1 MDRTMRKLLIG
12 TAAIA
17 LSGCSWLGGTNHHD
31 GYQYPQQNNY
41 YHGQQVQQ
49 DKCCV
54 NGKRLSRWNI
64 EGAVGPEFFL
74 GGDAITNDT
83 NDIPGVIANATSM
96 NDAFDEGT
104 RYELGGS
111 YALTPNRKV
120 TLMGSYAEADGDNV
134 TLGSINGD
142 AVTGQFSDY
151 QRYGVEVG
159 LRQYMTP
166 TPAPVFGSVRPY
178 VEGKLG
184 AAHVDDIV
192 LTNVQSAGAA
202 FNGGTIRMYEKGWV
216 PTAAGMG
223 GVEAPVFERATLA
236 LETGIRYTG
245 VLESDTRDLGP
256 GAPLAG
262 TNNGLETWTVP
273 VQLRGR
279 FRF

>member
-1 MDRTMRKLLIG
+1 MRILFVG

-17 LSGCSWLGGTNHHD
+17 LSGCSWMGGSKHHN
-31 GYQYPQQNNY
+31 GYQYSQQNSY
-41 YHGQQVQQ
+41 YQGQQAQKS

-54 NGKRLSRWNI
+54 NGKRLSRWNL
-64 EGAVGPEFFL
+64 EGAIGPEFFL
-74 GGDAITNDT
+74 GGDAITGDT
-83 NDIPGVIANATSM
+83 NDIDGVIPNVTSI
-96 NDAFDEGT
+96 NDAFDEGL
-104 RYELGGS
+104 RYEVGGS
-111 YALTPNRKV
+111 YALNPNRKV

-134 TLGSINGD
+134 TLGTINGD

-178 VEGKLG
+178 VEGKIG
-184 AAHVDDIV
+184 AAHVDDII
-192 LTNVQSAGAA
+192 LTNVERAGAA
-202 FNGGTIRMYEKGWV
+202 YNGGSIRMYEKGWV
-216 PTAAGMG
+216 PTAAGMV
-223 GVEAPVFERATLA
+223 GVEAPVFKRATLA

-262 TNNGLETWTVP
+262 TNNGMESWTVP

>member
-1 MDRTMRKLLIG
+1 MVNMRKLLIG

-17 LSGCSWLGGTNHHD
+17 LSGCSWFGGSNHNNS
-31 GYQYPQQNNY
+31 GYYYPQQQNNY
-41 YHGQQVQQ
+41 YQQTHQKPE
-49 DKCCV
+49 KCC
-54 NGKRLSRWNI
+54 KRLSRWNI
-64 EGAVGPEFFL
+64 EGAVGPEYFL
-74 GGDAITNDT
+74 GGDAITGDV
-83 NDIPGVIANATSM
+83 NDIPGVVANETSLS
-96 NDAFDEGT
+96 DAFDEGL

-111 YALTPNRKV
+111 YALNPNRKV

-134 TLGSINGD
+134 TLGSIDGD

-159 LRQYMTP
+159 LRQYFTP

-178 VEGKLG
+178 VEGKVG

-192 LTNVQSAGAA
+192 LTNVQQNGAA
-202 FNGGTIRMYEKGWV
+202 YNGGTIRMYEKGWV
-216 PTAAGMG
+216 PTAAGMV
-223 GVEAPVFERATLA
+223 GVEAPVFKRATLA

-262 TNNGLETWTVP
+262 TNNGMETWTVP

-279 FRF
+279 YRF

>member
-1 MDRTMRKLLIG
+1 MRILLVG

-17 LSGCSWLGGTNHHD
+17 LSGCSWMGGSKHNS
-31 GYQYPQQNNY
+31 GYQYSQQNSY
-41 YHGQQVQQ
+41 YHGQQAQKS

-64 EGAVGPEFFL
+64 EGAMGPEFFL
-74 GGDAITNDT
+74 GGDAITGDT
-83 NDIPGVIANATSM
+83 NDIAGVVPNVTSIS
-96 NDAFDEGT
+96 DAFDEGL
-104 RYELGGS
+104 RYEVGGS
-111 YALTPNRKV
+111 YALNPNRKV

-134 TLGSINGD
+134 TLGTIDGD
-142 AVTGQFSDY
+142 AITGQFSDY

-178 VEGKLG
+178 VEGKIG

-192 LTNVQSAGAA
+192 LTNVERAGAA
-202 FNGGTIRMYEKGWV
+202 YNGGAIRMYEKGWV
-216 PTAAGMG
+216 PTAAGMV
-223 GVEAPVFERATLA
+223 GVEAPVFKRATLA

-262 TNNGLETWTVP
+262 TNNGMESWTVP

>member
-1 MDRTMRKLLIG
+1 MRKLLIG

-17 LSGCSWLGGTNHHD
+17 LSGCSWFGGSNHNN
-31 GYQYPQQNNY
+31 GYHYPQQNNY
-41 YHGQQVQQ
+41 YQGQQVQQ

-54 NGKRLSRWNI
+54 NGKRLSRWNL

-74 GGDAITNDT
+74 GGNAITDDV
-83 NDIPGVIANATSM
+83 NDIPGVLANETSI
-96 NDAFDEGT
+96 NDAYDEGM
-104 RYELGGS
+104 RYEIGGS

-142 AVTGQFSDY
+142 PVTGQFTDY

-159 LRQYMTP
+159 LRQYFTP
-166 TPAPVFGSVRPY
+166 KPAPVFGSVRPY

-184 AAHVDDIV
+184 AAHVDDIGINNAQ
-192 LTNVQSAGAA
+192 LNGAA
-202 FNGGTIRMYEKGWV
+202 FNNGYVGMYESGWV
-216 PTAAGMG
+216 PTAAGMV
-223 GVEAPVFERATLA
+223 GVEAPVFKRATLA

-245 VLESDTRDLGP
+245 VLESDTTDLGP

-262 TNNGLETWTVP
+262 SNNGMETFTVP

>member
-1 MDRTMRKLLIG
+1 MVNMRKLLIG

-17 LSGCSWLGGTNHHD
+17 LSGCSWFGGSNHHNT
-31 GYQYPQQNNY
+31 GYHYPQQQNY
-41 YHGQQVQQ
+41 YQQTQQ
-49 DKCCV
+49 KPEKCC
-54 NGKRLSRWNI
+54 KRLSRWNI
-64 EGAVGPEFFL
+64 EGAIGPEYFL
-74 GGDAITNDT
+74 GGDAITNDV
-83 NDIPGVIANATSM
+83 NDITGVVANETSI
-96 NDAFDEGT
+96 NDAFDEGL

-111 YALTPNRKV
+111 YALNPNRKV

-134 TLGSINGD
+134 TLGSIDGN

-166 TPAPVFGSVRPY
+166 TPAPIFGSVRPY
-178 VEGKLG
+178 VEGKVG

-202 FNGGTIRMYEKGWV
+202 YNGGTIRMYEKGWV
-216 PTAAGMG
+216 PTAAGMV
-223 GVEAPVFERATLA
+223 GVEAPVFKRATLA

-262 TNNGLETWTVP
+262 TNNGMQSWTVP

-279 FRF
+279 YRF

>member
-1 MDRTMRKLLIG
+1 MRKLLIG

-17 LSGCSWLGGTNHHD
+17 LSGCSWLGGSNHHD
-31 GYQYPQQNNY
+31 GYYKQQNSYYKPQQT
-41 YHGQQVQQ
+41 QTSK
-49 DKCCV
+49 KCCD
-54 NGKRLSRWNI
+54 GKRLSRWNL

-74 GGDAITNDT
+74 GGDAITNDV
-83 NDIPGVIANATSM
+83 NDIPGVLANETSI
-96 NDAFDEGT
+96 NDAFDEGI
-104 RYELGGS
+104 RYEIGGS
-111 YALTPNRKV
+111 YALNPNRKV

-159 LRQYMTP
+159 LRQYVTP
-166 TPAPVFGSVRPY
+166 LPAPVFGSVRPY
-178 VEGKLG
+178 VEGKVG

-192 LTNVQSAGAA
+192 LTNAQLGGAA
-202 FNGGTIRMYEKGWV
+202 FNGGTVRMYESGWV
-216 PTAAGMG
+216 PTAAGMI
-223 GVEAPVFERATLA
+223 GVEAPVFKRATLA

-245 VLESDTRDLGP
+245 ILESDTRDLGP

-262 TNNGLETWTVP
+262 TNNGLESWTVP

-279 FRF
+279 YRF